1 MKPFPLLLILF
12 AATILT
18 GCKDQKKAENAGQ
31 TTETTDSIILPIG
44 PKDMK
49 EIYDSLQQDTLYF
62 NHHFADRGMKQIYGF
77 NCENEEGMTEDSKWF
92 FHVWARKAELDV
104 ESFPEIRQFITDSED
119 AMGLVL
125 GVYAEQTYME
135 LSVFNDQAKS
145 ELIKQLAKE
154 GFVEKEP
161 GKYVSEKGDTI
172 SHGNKFSFSL
182 TQTGNSQY
190 TLACNEESSPEEH
203 ELVDNTADMS
213 FEYPLE
219 E

>member
-1 MKPFPLLLILF
+1 MKHFPLLLILF
-12 AATILT
+12 AVTILT

-182 TQTGNSQY
+182 TPTGNSQY
-190 TLACNEESSPEEH
+190 TLACNEEKPIEEH
-203 ELVDNTADMS
+203 ELVDNTADIS

>member
-1 MKPFPLLLILF
+1 MKHFPLLLILF

-31 TTETTDSIILPIG
+31 TTETADSIILPIG
-44 PKDMK
+44 PKEMK

-62 NHHFADRGMKQIYGF
+62 NHHFADRGLKQIYSL
-77 NCENEEGMTEDSKWF
+77 NCEYDEDMTEDSKWF
-92 FHVWARKAELDV
+92 FHVWARKAELD
-104 ESFPEIRQFITDSED
+104 EKSFPEIRQFITDSAD
-119 AMGLVL
+119 AVGLVL
-125 GVYAEQTYME
+125 GVYAEQIHVE

-145 ELIKQLAKE
+145 EMIKQLAKE

-190 TLACNEESSPEEH
+190 TLACDEESSIEEH
-203 ELVDNTADMS
+203 ELVDNTADM
-213 FEYPLE
+213 FPEYPSE